1 MNGWIDRWDKWMNIL
16 GYSEWVDVQTARL
29 MYDLILNAE
38 IGVKANLIKHSTND
52 KLSELLT

>member
-1 MNGWIDRWDKWMNIL
+1 MNIL

-38 IGVKANLIKHSTND
+38 IGVKANLIKNSTND
-52 KLSELLT
+52 KLSKLLT